1 MDNLNQNIIAYLSA
15 IFNQARS
22 KGIQKLETYKVIE
35 YINNTFRIQ
44 LDPDNIDELI
54 SKIDI
59 VSDINDKEITIAGKE
74 KADEEQEAIDNVEDK
89 ASEQAMDDLT
99 SESLIGK
106 ELDINKINLNES
118 MEDYF
123 ILKGAKDNNVNLIC
137 CGLNKDT
144 NSLKFRLKDKSIFVD
159 INVKDL

>member
-22 KGIQKLETYKVIE
+22 KGIQKLDTYKVIE
-35 YINNTFRIQ
+35 YINNTFRVQ

-159 INVKDL
+159 INVEDL

>member
-22 KGIQKLETYKVIE
+22 KGIQKLDTYKVIE

-106 ELDINKINLNES
+106 ELEINKINLNES

>member
-22 KGIQKLETYKVIE
+22 KGIQKLDTYKVIE
-35 YINNTFRIQ
+35 YINNTFRVQ

-137 CGLNKDT
+137 CNYDSSKRNLRC
-144 NSLKFRLKDKSIFVD
+144 RLKDKSITVN
-159 INVKDL
+159 INLKDL

>member
-22 KGIQKLETYKVIE
+22 KGIQKLDTYKVIE